1 MRSCANVS
9 NDVMIKNVVKS
20 SHIFIFKRK
29 NFCKMSKGVRLEPSQ
44 VLAICQTFRTN
55 FLENDH
61 LWLFGSRANLSKR
74 GGDID
79 LYIETTI
86 QPLRKALDAKNKFY
100 IQLIKQLGD
109 QKIDIVINDQ
119 QGSNKLIYD
128 IAKTEGIQLI

>member
-1 MRSCANVS
+1 
-9 NDVMIKNVVKS
+9 
-20 SHIFIFKRK
+20 
-29 NFCKMSKGVRLEPSQ
+29 MSKGVRLEPSQ
-44 VLAICQTFRTN
+44 VLAICQIFRAN

>member
-1 MRSCANVS
+1 
-9 NDVMIKNVVKS
+9 
-20 SHIFIFKRK
+20 
-29 NFCKMSKGVRLEPSQ
+29 MSKGVRLEPSQ

>member
-9 NDVMIKNVVKS
+9 NDVMIKNVVRS
-20 SHIFIFKRK
+20 SYIFIFKRK

-44 VLAICQTFRTN
+44 VLAICQIFRAN

>member
-1 MRSCANVS
+1 
-9 NDVMIKNVVKS
+9 
-20 SHIFIFKRK
+20 
-29 NFCKMSKGVRLEPSQ
+29 MSKGVRLEPSQ
-44 VLAICQTFRTN
+44 VLVICQTFRAN